1 MDCSAIRYTRYPTIL
16 YNALQCIT
24 LDNTCKAWKREA
36 DRAGR
41 VGVGG
46 SGGAGADVALP
57 PAAVHQAPRA
67 VHFHRAPGKLGSLHR
82 TLTAT
87 RTVKEM

>member
-1 MDCSAIRYTRYPTIL
+1 MNCSAIRYTTIL

-24 LDNTCKAWKREA
+24 LEDITCKAWKREA

-67 VHFHRAPGKLGSLHR
+67 VHFHRAPGELGSLHR

-87 RTVKEM
+87 RTVKET